1 VLKRLREVART
12 YEGQARHSAV
22 SRAKDSRDRLGALK
36 RSAQSSRLVVVFSSM
51 VGSQLGSAVL
61 GVLFW
66 AISARTLSAD
76 QVGLGAALV
85 AAMNLF
91 SILGVLGIGTSLL
104 EHFKVAA
111 PVDRSALLSTGLGV
125 AWTGGAI
132 VTIAWL
138 IIDHVISFPGVLHSP
153 SFLTGSIL
161 VAASAIAAT
170 CSAFDQAVHGMGA
183 SRDQLRRNIIA
194 SIFRIGLLLLAVYL
208 HVKDGRV
215 ILVAWALGLVGSLV
229 ATTLLSPRF
238 RFGSRVPPKERLRII
253 RSNWRAALG
262 HHALTLA
269 MVSSSLTLPV
279 VVASILPATEMAF
292 FTSARLLADS
302 ALMLPYFLTVALF
315 AAVSDLEEF
324 RIKARRTIALGI
336 GLAFCLLAGAAIF
349 GKYLLLAFGSTYSQA
364 AQSTLLLLLLVGPV
378 LVIKD
383 HFVALKRMQQKR
395 KQGAIAMTIW
405 TGAEL
410 GGALAGAAMGTVRT
424 LCIGWI
430 SMSAICAL
438 IALPVLVR
446 SMRKPPANCGEVI
459 KG

>member
-1 VLKRLREVART
+1 
-12 YEGQARHSAV
+12 
-22 SRAKDSRDRLGALK
+22 
-36 RSAQSSRLVVVFSSM
+36 
-51 VGSQLGSAVL
+51 
-61 GVLFW
+61 
-66 AISARTLSAD
+66 
-76 QVGLGAALV
+76 VGLGAALV

-132 VTIAWL
+132 VTIVWL

-153 SFLTGSIL
+153 SLLTGSIL
-161 VAASAIAAT
+161 VVASAIAAT

-194 SIFRIGLLLLAVYL
+194 SILRIGLLLLAVYL
-208 HVKDGRV
+208 NVKDGRV
-215 ILVAWALGLVGSLV
+215 ILVAWALGLVGSL
-229 ATTLLSPRF
+229 AATLLSPRF
-238 RFGSRVPPKERLRII
+238 RFGSRVPPKERLHII

-262 HHALTLA
+262 HHSLTLA
-269 MVSSSLTLPV
+269 MVSSSLMLPV

-315 AAVSDLEEF
+315 AAVRDLEEF
-324 RIKARRTIALGI
+324 RIKARRTVALGI
-336 GLAFCLLAGAAIF
+336 GLAFCLLAGGAIF

-430 SMSAICAL
+430 LMSAICAL
-438 IALPVLVR
+438 IALPVLVQ
-446 SMRKPPANCGEVI
+446 SIRKPPATAERL
-459 KG
+459 